1 LSETEPKVDEA
12 LAVAHGLKPDEY
24 ARLIALIG
32 RTPTFTELGIVSAMW
47 NEHCSYKSSRRHLR
61 KLPTKAPWV
70 IYGPGENA
78 GVIDIGDG
86 DVCVFKIESHN
97 HPSFIEPYQGA
108 ATGVG
113 GILRDVFTMGARP
126 VACLDFLRFGAPDHA
141 KTRRLVA
148 GVVAG
153 IGGYGNSFGVPTV
166 GGSVGFHRRYD
177 GNILVN
183 AMAVGVAN
191 RDAIFTSKATGVGN
205 PIVYL
210 GSKTGRDGIHGASMA
225 SAAFEA
231 DAEERRPTV
240 QVGDPF
246 AEKLLL
252 EACLELMASG
262 AVIAIQDMGA
272 AGLTS
277 SAAEMGAKGDLGID
291 LDLDHVPCR
300 ETGMSAYEMM
310 LSESQER
317 MLMVLKPE
325 KEQEAE
331 AIFRKWGL
339 DFAVIGRTTDSRRF
353 VVRQGGKVKA
363 DLPIKEL
370 GSEAPLY
377 DRPWTESP
385 REPVLDP
392 AAIPPPAPTD
402 AALIRLLSS
411 PDLSSKRWITEQYD
425 TLILGN
431 TIQGPGGDAAV
442 IRLGDGPKG
451 LALTTDCTERYC
463 AADPR
468 EGGKQAVAEAWRN
481 LIAVGARPLAL
492 TDNLNF
498 GNPERSEAMGEL
510 VGCIEGIGEAA
521 RALDF
526 PVVSGNVSL
535 YNETMGSG
543 IPPTPVIGGV
553 GLIDDVA
560 KTATLAFKAAGED
573 IWLIG
578 GAPAWLGRSAWLMT
592 VAGREE
598 GAPPPVD
605 LAAERRNGEFVASV
619 IRGGKVSAVHDLS
632 DGGLAVALAE
642 MAMAGGIGA
651 SVQADGPEHAFFF
664 GEDQG
669 RYILTAPP
677 AESAAIAEEAKRL
690 DVPLSRIGVTGGET
704 LRLGGAAAVA
714 LAALAEAYES
724 WLPDYMSR
732 PQGTNP

>member
-1 LSETEPKVDEA
+1 LSAVEPKVDEA

-24 ARLIALIG
+24 ARLVALIG

-47 NEHCSYKSSRRHLR
+47 NEHCSYKSSRLHLR
-61 KLPTKAPWV
+61 KLPTTGPHV
-70 IYGPGENA
+70 IHGPGENA

-86 DVCVFKIESHN
+86 DVCVFKMESHN

-126 VACLDFLRFGAPDHA
+126 VAALNFLRFGAPDHA
-141 KTRRLVA
+141 ETRRLVS

-166 GGSVGFHRRYD
+166 GGSTGFHRRYD

-183 AMAVGVAN
+183 AFAVGVAR
-191 RDAIFTSKATGVGN
+191 RDAIFTSKARGVGN

-262 AVIAIQDMGA
+262 AVVAIQDMGA

-277 SAAEMGAKGDLGID
+277 SAAEMAAKGDLGVE
-291 LDLDHVPCR
+291 LDLDRVPCR
-300 ETGMSAYEMM
+300 ESGMNAYEMM

-325 KEQEAE
+325 KEPEAE

-339 DFAVIGRTTDSRRF
+339 DFAVIGRTTDTRRF
-353 VVRQGGKVKA
+353 VVRLGGEVKA

-370 GSEAPLY
+370 GGEAPLY
-377 DRPWTESP
+377 DRPWTKTPPS
-385 REPVLDP
+385 PVLDP
-392 AAIPPPAPTD
+392 AAILPPTPTG
-402 AALIRLLSS
+402 AALLKLLGS
-411 PDLSSKRWITEQYD
+411 PDLCSKRWIAEQYD

-442 IRLGDGPKG
+442 VRLGDGPKG
-451 LALTTDCTERYC
+451 VALTTDCTERYC

-468 EGGKQAVAEAWRN
+468 EGGKQAVVEAWRN

-498 GNPERSEAMGEL
+498 GNPERARTMGEL

-535 YNETMGSG
+535 YNETMGEG
-543 IPPTPVIGGV
+543 IPPTPAIGGV
-553 GLIDDVA
+553 GLVDDVA
-560 KTATLAFKAAGED
+560 RSASLAFKTAGED
-573 IWLIG
+573 ILLVG
-578 GAPAWLGRSAWLMT
+578 GAPSWLGRSAWLMT

-605 LAAERRNGEFVASV
+605 LSAERRNGEFVASL
-619 IRGGKVSAVHDLS
+619 IRARRVSAVHDVS

-642 MAMAGGIGA
+642 MALAGGIGA
-651 SVQADGPEHAFFF
+651 TIAAEDPEHAFLF

-669 RYILTAPP
+669 RYVMAAAPG
-677 AESAAIAEEAKRL
+677 ETEAIAEEARRL
-690 DVPLSRIGVTGGET
+690 AVPLSRIGVTGGRMLT
-704 LRLGGAAAVA
+704 LGSTMVA
-714 LAALAEAYES
+714 IAALREAYEN
-724 WLPDYMSR
+724 WLPDLMDRS
-732 PQGTNP
+732 

>member
-1 LSETEPKVDEA
+1 
-12 LAVAHGLKPDEY
+12 
-24 ARLIALIG
+24 
-32 RTPTFTELGIVSAMW
+32 
-47 NEHCSYKSSRRHLR
+47 
-61 KLPTKAPWV
+61 
-70 IYGPGENA
+70 
-78 GVIDIGDG
+78 
-86 DVCVFKIESHN
+86 
-97 HPSFIEPYQGA
+97 
-108 ATGVG
+108 
-113 GILRDVFTMGARP
+113 
-126 VACLDFLRFGAPDHA
+126 
-141 KTRRLVA
+141 
-148 GVVAG
+148 
-153 IGGYGNSFGVPTV
+153 
-166 GGSVGFHRRYD
+166 
-177 GNILVN
+177 
-183 AMAVGVAN
+183 
-191 RDAIFTSKATGVGN
+191 
-205 PIVYL
+205 
-210 GSKTGRDGIHGASMA
+210 MA
-225 SAAFEA
+225 SAAFDA

-277 SAAEMGAKGDLGID
+277 SAAEMGSKGDLGVE
-291 LDLDHVPCR
+291 LDLDCVPCR
-300 ETGMSAYEMM
+300 EAGMTAYEMM

-317 MLMVLKPE
+317 MLMVLRPE

-339 DFAVIGRTTDSRRF
+339 DFAIIGKTTDSRRF
-353 VVRQGGKVKA
+353 VVTRGGVVKA

-377 DRPWTESP
+377 DRPWTDTP
-385 REPVLDP
+385 RGSVLDP
-392 AAIPPPAPTD
+392 AAITAPMPTD
-402 AALIRLLSS
+402 AALIKLLGS
-411 PDLSSKRWITEQYD
+411 PDLCSKRWIYEQYD

-431 TIQGPGGDAAV
+431 TTQGPGGDAAMV
-442 IRLGDGPKG
+442 RLGEGRKG
-451 LALTTDCTERYC
+451 LALTVDCTERYC

-468 EGGKQAVAEAWRN
+468 AGGKQAVAEAWRN

-498 GNPERSEAMGEL
+498 GNPERPETMGEL

-535 YNETMGSG
+535 YNETMCEGV
-543 IPPTPVIGGV
+543 PPTPAIGGV
-553 GLIDDVA
+553 GLIEDVA
-560 KTATLAFKAAGED
+560 KAASLAFKAAGED
-573 IWLIG
+573 ILLIG

-592 VAGREE
+592 VAEREE

-605 LAAERRNGEFVASV
+605 LAAERRNGEFVASL
-619 IRGGKVSAVHDLS
+619 IRANRVTAVHDLS

-651 SVQADGPEHAFFF
+651 SVAAEGPEHAFFF

-669 RYILTAPP
+669 RYILTSVTK
-677 AESAAIAEEAKRL
+677 ETAAIPEEAKSL
-690 DVPLSRIGVTGGET
+690 NVPILRIGVTVGEM
-704 LRLGGAAAVA
+704 LKLGGAAPVA
-714 LAALAEAYES
+714 LAALSEAYEN
-724 WLPDYMSR
+724 WLPAYMSR